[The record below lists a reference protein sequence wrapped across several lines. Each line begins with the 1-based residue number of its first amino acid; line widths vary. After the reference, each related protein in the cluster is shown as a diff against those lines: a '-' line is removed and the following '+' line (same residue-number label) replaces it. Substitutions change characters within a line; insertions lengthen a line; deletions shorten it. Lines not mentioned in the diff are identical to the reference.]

1 MLSLQIA
8 GQGRLFLC
16 GIIAGMGLLFVYD
29 MFRVWRRVISH
40 GTLWIAI
47 EDIFYWC
54 GSAIGLFLLFYQL
67 NDGQIRVFFL
77 LAAFVGMCLYHKG
90 ISPGFLKA
98 GTAVL
103 GSLVKGIRFIGKG
116 LFYPIIFRVKKIR
129 QRHYKKRKRIENEAE
144 RAIAVYSEEDAEKIM
159 KD

>member
-1 MLSLQIA
+1 MQIA

-116 LFYPIIFRVKKIR
+116 LFYPIIFRVKKSDRGITKSESGSKMR
-129 QRHYKKRKRIENEAE
+129 RREQSLYIQKKMQRK
-144 RAIAVYSEEDAEKIM
+144 S
-159 KD
+159 